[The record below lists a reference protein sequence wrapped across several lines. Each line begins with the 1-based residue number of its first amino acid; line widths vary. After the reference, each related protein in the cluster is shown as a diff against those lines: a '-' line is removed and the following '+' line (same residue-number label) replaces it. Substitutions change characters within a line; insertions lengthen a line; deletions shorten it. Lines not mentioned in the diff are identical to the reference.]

1 MVSGSGRCDA
11 DRAALTEKIIGLGIK
26 VHRILGPGLLESV
39 YNQCLCWELINSGLA
54 YEREVPF
61 AVVYQGVRLD
71 KGFLADIVVEQSV
84 LLEIKAVERVLP
96 VHEAQT
102 RSYLKLSDCRLAL
115 LMNFSAPM
123 LKDGIRRFMN

>member
-1 MVSGSGRCDA
+1 MAPEPSP
-11 DRAALTEKIIGLGIK
+11 ALTEKIIGLGIK
-26 VHRILGPGLLESV
+26 MHRTLGPGLLESV
-39 YNQCLCWELINSGLA
+39 YNQCLCWELFDSGLA

-71 KGFLADIVVEQSV
+71 KGFVADIVVANSL
-84 LLEIKAVERVLP
+84 LLEIKSVERVLP

-102 RSYLKLSDCRLAL
+102 RTYLKLSGCRLAL

-123 LKDGIRRFMN
+123 LKDGIRRFIN